1 MYTAFAS
8 VYDRLMAD
16 VDYLAWAR
24 FYHELMERYGVPR
37 GKVCECA
44 CGTGSITI
52 ALSKD
57 GLSDDRRGSLA
68 RHVVRGITEGAPA
81 PAR

>member
-24 FYHELMERYGVPR
+24 FYHELMERYGVPDYATYE
-37 GKVCECA
+37 VHA
-44 CGTGSITI
+44 Q
-52 ALSKD
+52 AW
-57 GLSDDRRGSLA
+57 
-68 RHVVRGITEGAPA
+68 
-81 PAR
+81 

>member
-24 FYHELMERYGVPR
+24 FYHELMERYGVR
-37 GKVCECA
+37 RCYYGHLHGGSHRLAIEGKYGKVEYHLVSADYLGFQPQTICE
-44 CGTGSITI
+44 
-52 ALSKD
+52 
-57 GLSDDRRGSLA
+57 
-68 RHVVRGITEGAPA
+68 
-81 PAR
+81 

>member
-44 CGTGSITI
+44 CGTGS
-52 ALSKD
+52 
-57 GLSDDRRGSLA
+57 
-68 RHVVRGITEGAPA
+68 
-81 PAR
+81 

>member
-24 FYHELMERYGVPR
+24 FYHELMERYG
-37 GKVCECA
+37 EDLWLFEA
-44 CGTGSITI
+44 D
-52 ALSKD
+52 SKE
-57 GLSDDRRGSLA
+57 LA
-68 RHVVRGITEGAPA
+68 DVDLKEDIKRV
-81 PAR
+81 